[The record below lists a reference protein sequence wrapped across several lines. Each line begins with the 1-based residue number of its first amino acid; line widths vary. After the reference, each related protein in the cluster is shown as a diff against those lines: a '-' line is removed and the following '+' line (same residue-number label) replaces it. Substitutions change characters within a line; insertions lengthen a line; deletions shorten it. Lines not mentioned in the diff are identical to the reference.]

1 MIGAGRWGKIY
12 IATIQRLA
20 NVQLTWLA
28 SQNPLNA
35 HLAPAGCKFTT
46 RWQEMLT
53 DPSLNGIIIATPP
66 ALHVEMACAAVKAGL
81 GALVEKPLS
90 LNLAEALE
98 LSKLVA
104 EYKGCVR
111 VDHTYLYHPAYR
123 KLKEIVSSQQKPMRV
138 RSVGG
143 NWGPFRTQFPILW
156 DWGAHDIA
164 MCLDLFGRY
173 PTSIEGQCI
182 EMQRV
187 NEEEGALYLI
197 RLSFGADSWAEI
209 MIGNLMKQRTRLFEV
224 QVGNTVLVMDDT
236 VNFDSKLKI
245 RRSGEF
251 QEERTIP
258 IEHELPLDR
267 VVLDFSKALRFHD
280 SDPTTLLLGVDV
292 VRVLTKLQN
301 EIIEKNL

>member
-1 MIGAGRWGKIY
+1 
-12 IATIQRLA
+12 
-20 NVQLTWLA
+20 
-28 SQNPLNA
+28 
-35 HLAPAGCKFTT
+35 
-46 RWQEMLT
+46 
-53 DPSLNGIIIATPP
+53 LNGIIIATPP

-187 NEEEGALYLI
+187 RVNEEEGALYLI